1 MSMFDNRQYQEG
13 KYAMDIQDKMVKELF
28 ENKSIKALKYLI
40 ECGRE
45 LEFKYKNKGGFIS
58 RDNSNRFVSVWI
70 DKNEQSFESIEEL
83 IEKAKIDNIIFKDAW
98 KEIVLDVL
106 Y

>member
-1 MSMFDNRQYQEG
+1 M
-13 KYAMDIQDKMVKELF
+13 KIQDKMVKELF
-28 ENKSIKALKYLI
+28 ENKSIKALKYLV

-45 LEFKYKNKGGFIS
+45 LEFNYNNKDGFIS
-58 RDNSNRFVSVWI
+58 RDNSNSFVSVWI
-70 DKNEQSFESIEEL
+70 DKNEQSFDSIEEL
-83 IEKAKIDNIIFKDAW
+83 IEKAKIDNILFKDAW

>member
-1 MSMFDNRQYQEG
+1 MN
-13 KYAMDIQDKMVKELF
+13 IQDKMVKELF
-28 ENKSIKALKYLI
+28 ENKSIKALKYLV

-45 LEFKYKNKGGFIS
+45 LEFNYNNKDGFIS
-58 RDNSNRFVSVWI
+58 RDNSNSFVSVC
-70 DKNEQSFESIEEL
+70 IEEL
-83 IEKAKIDNIIFKDAW
+83 IEKAKIDNILFKDAW

>member
-1 MSMFDNRQYQEG
+1 MN
-13 KYAMDIQDKMVKELF
+13 IQDKMVKELF
-28 ENKSIKALKYLI
+28 ENKSIKALKYLV

-45 LEFKYKNKGGFIS
+45 LEFNYNNKDGFIS
-58 RDNSNRFVSVWI
+58 RDNSNSFVSVWI
-70 DKNEQSFESIEEL
+70 DKNEQSF
-83 IEKAKIDNIIFKDAW
+83 DNILFKDAW